1 MLQIW
6 TQMRFVAFMLFCS
19 EPLTGKVSKILNDV
33 VEVMLYLDLMI
44 SM

>member
-1 MLQIW
+1 
-6 TQMRFVAFMLFCS
+6 MRVVGFMLFCS
-19 EPLTGKVSKILNDV
+19 EPLTGKVSKTLNDV

>member
-6 TQMRFVAFMLFCS
+6 TQMRVVGFMLFCS

-33 VEVMLYLDLMI
+33 GEVIPYLDLMI
-44 SM
+44 SI